1 MKRDAKVILRP
12 FVEERGIDMDLK
24 KKIIIAVICI
34 AVVIAAGVLFYIG
47 GLGKALDS
55 ENTQTV
61 NVTIPSG
68 SGTIQI
74 GQQLEENSIISSADK
89 FKLWSRIKGYD
100 SQYKA
105 GTYALSPSMDFQT
118 IADIIVGGKVNTVNF
133 TVPEGYTIYQ
143 TARVIADSGLG
154 DYDTLVSLIEA
165 ADFDYDFLDG
175 AQNNKNKLEGY
186 LFPNTYTIDEG
197 MSEEQIIKIMLD
209 EFEKQPLK
217 AITDKKLSSQHN
229 ASSGRSINEIITIAS
244 IIERECKVDEERK
257 LVASVIYNRLEKGMP
272 LQMCSTVQYVLGKQ
286 KEVLTYADTRIE
298 SPYNT
303 YTNAGLPPGPICSPG
318 LAAVQAALHP
328 ADTDYLYFVL
338 SEKLDGTSN
347 FSSDYAQFERDKAA
361 YDKAYTAS
369 H

>member
-1 MKRDAKVILRP
+1 
-12 FVEERGIDMDLK
+12 MDLK

-34 AVVIAAGVLFYIG
+34 VIVVAAGTAFYIG
-47 GLGKALDS
+47 GMGKALDP
-55 ENTQTV
+55 ENTRTV
-61 NVTIPSG
+61 SVTIASG

-74 GQQLEENSIISSADK
+74 GQTLEDEGIVASESK
-89 FKLWSRIKGYD
+89 FRLWSRIKGYD

-105 GTYALSPSMDFQT
+105 GTYTLSPSMDLQT

-133 TVPEGYTIYQ
+133 TIPEGYTIYQ
-143 TARVIADSGLG
+143 TARAIADKGLG

-165 ADFDYDFLDG
+165 ADFDYDFLDL
-175 AQNNKNKLEGY
+175 AQDNKNKLEGY

-197 MSEEQIIKIMLD
+197 MSEEQIIKVMLSQ
-209 EFEKQPLK
+209 FEKEPLK
-217 AITDKKLSSQHN
+217 AYNDKLVSSQYN
-229 ASSGRSINEIITIAS
+229 EASGRSLNEIITIAS

-272 LQMCSTVQYVLGKQ
+272 LQMCSTVQYVLGEQ

-303 YTNAGLPPGPICSPG
+303 YTNPGLPPGPICSPG
-318 LAAVQAALHP
+318 LAAVKAALNP

-347 FSSDYAQFERDKAA
+347 FSSDYAKFERDKAA
-361 YDKAYTAS
+361 YYKAYDAA

>member
-24 KKIIIAVICI
+24 KKIIVAVICI

-197 MSEEQIIKIMLD
+197 MSEEQIIKVMLD

>member
-34 AVVIAAGVLFYIG
+34 VIVVAAGTAFYIG
-47 GLGKALDS
+47 GMGKALDP
-55 ENTQTV
+55 ENTRTV
-61 NVTIPSG
+61 SVTIASG

-74 GQQLEENSIISSADK
+74 GQTLEDEGIVASESK
-89 FKLWSRIKGYD
+89 FRLWSRIKGYD

-105 GTYALSPSMDFQT
+105 GTYTLSPSMDLQT

-133 TVPEGYTIYQ
+133 TIPEGYTIYQ
-143 TARVIADSGLG
+143 TARAIADKGLG

-165 ADFDYDFLDG
+165 ADFDYDFLDL
-175 AQNNKNKLEGY
+175 AQDNKNKLEGY

-197 MSEEQIIKIMLD
+197 MSEEQIIKVMLSQ
-209 EFEKQPLK
+209 FEKEPLK
-217 AITDKKLSSQHN
+217 AYNGKLVSSQYN
-229 ASSGRSINEIITIAS
+229 EASGRSLNEIITIAS

-272 LQMCSTVQYVLGKQ
+272 LQMCSTVQYVLGEQ

-303 YTNAGLPPGPICSPG
+303 YTNPGLPPGPI
-318 LAAVQAALHP
+318 
-328 ADTDYLYFVL
+328 
-338 SEKLDGTSN
+338 
-347 FSSDYAQFERDKAA
+347 
-361 YDKAYTAS
+361 
-369 H
+369 

>member
-24 KKIIIAVICI
+24 KKIIVAVICI

-286 KEVLTYADTRIE
+286 KEVLTYVDTRIE

>member
-1 MKRDAKVILRP
+1 
-12 FVEERGIDMDLK
+12 MDLK
-24 KKIIIAVICI
+24 KKIIITVIGIAVI
-34 AVVIAAGVLFYIG
+34 IAAGVLLYIG

-197 MSEEQIIKIMLD
+197 MSEEQIIKVMLD

>member
-1 MKRDAKVILRP
+1 
-12 FVEERGIDMDLK
+12 MDLK
-24 KKIIIAVICI
+24 KKIIVAVICI
-34 AVVIAAGVLFYIG
+34 VLVIAAGALFYIG
-47 GLGKALDS
+47 GLGRALDS
-55 ENTQTV
+55 ENAQTV
-61 NVTIPSG
+61 SVNIPSG

-74 GQQLEENSIISSADK
+74 GQTLEEQGIISSADK

-143 TARVIADSGLG
+143 TARAIADSGLG

-165 ADFDYDFLDG
+165 ADFDYDFLDR

-197 MSEEQIIKIMLD
+197 MNEEQIIKVMLN

-217 AITDKKLSSQHN
+217 AYHESENS
-229 ASSGRSINEIITIAS
+229 RSINEIITIAS

>member
-197 MSEEQIIKIMLD
+197 MSEEQIIKVMLD

-217 AITDKKLSSQHN
+217 AYHESENS
-229 ASSGRSINEIITIAS
+229 RSINEIITIAS

>member
-24 KKIIIAVICI
+24 KKIIITVIGIAVI
-34 AVVIAAGVLFYIG
+34 IAAGVLLYIG

-68 SGTIQI
+68 YGTIQI

-197 MSEEQIIKIMLD
+197 MSEEQIIKVMLD

>member
-197 MSEEQIIKIMLD
+197 MSEEQIIKVMLD

-328 ADTDYLYFVL
+328 EDTDYLYFVL

>member
-1 MKRDAKVILRP
+1 
-12 FVEERGIDMDLK
+12 MDLK
-24 KKIIIAVICI
+24 KKIIITVIGIAVI
-34 AVVIAAGVLFYIG
+34 IAAGVLLYIG

-74 GQQLEENSIISSADK
+74 GQQLEENSIISSSDK

-197 MSEEQIIKIMLD
+197 MSEEQIIKVMLD

>member
-24 KKIIIAVICI
+24 KKIIVAVICI

-197 MSEEQIIKIMLD
+197 MSEEQIIKVMLD

-217 AITDKKLSSQHN
+217 AYHESENS
-229 ASSGRSINEIITIAS
+229 RSINEIITIAS

-303 YTNAGLPPGPICSPG
+303 YTNAGLPPVPICSPG